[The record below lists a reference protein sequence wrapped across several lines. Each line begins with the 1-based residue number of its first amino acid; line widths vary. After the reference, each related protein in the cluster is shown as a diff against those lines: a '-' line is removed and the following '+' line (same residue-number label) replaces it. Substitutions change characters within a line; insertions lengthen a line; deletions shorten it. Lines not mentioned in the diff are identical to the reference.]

1 MKGEWSGGKGSF
13 PRKVDTNK
21 YNSNYDV
28 IFKKNQKN
36 LFLDD
41 QRWPRDVCWM
51 NIDYTSYEWEIVR
64 DFEQFKKA
72 LDEKTYDFISF
83 DHDLDRSASYECVLS
98 LSNKTEYNYSKVKE
112 RTGRDCAIYLMAKCI
127 NEGRDLP
134 KYAVHSL
141 NKQGSA
147 NIIDILEEDKLIAYN
162 TSDELAIN
170 KSDEILS
177 II

>member
-13 PRKVDTNK
+13 PRKVDINK

-64 DFEQFKKA
+64 DYEQFKKA
-72 LDEKTYDFISF
+72 IDECGIK
-83 DHDLDRSASYECVLS
+83 
-98 LSNKTEYNYSKVKE
+98 NYTLK
-112 RTGRDCAIYLMAKCI
+112 
-127 NEGRDLP
+127 
-134 KYAVHSL
+134 
-141 NKQGSA
+141 
-147 NIIDILEEDKLIAYN
+147 
-162 TSDELAIN
+162 
-170 KSDEILS
+170 
-177 II
+177 